1 MKASDYRLGS
11 SQVKGALKQVSCSP
25 TPKKDLF
32 LLQMMT
38 SWNCHLHSSSF
49 FPVIYLYKKRA
60 CLWFHSAFYDVHE
73 YILIHDNLSQKY
85 LHEN

>member
-1 MKASDYRLGS
+1 
-11 SQVKGALKQVSCSP
+11 
-25 TPKKDLF
+25 
-32 LLQMMT
+32 MT